1 VARHGRP
8 RHGGRGQD
16 AVRRFAW
23 YVGLALMAAVDVIDW
38 PVAIVIGIGHEL
50 AHHARTRIVRELG
63 GRIEAAG

>member
-1 VARHGRP
+1 
-8 RHGGRGQD
+8 
-16 AVRRFAW
+16 
-23 YVGLALMAAVDVIDW
+23 MAAVDVIDW